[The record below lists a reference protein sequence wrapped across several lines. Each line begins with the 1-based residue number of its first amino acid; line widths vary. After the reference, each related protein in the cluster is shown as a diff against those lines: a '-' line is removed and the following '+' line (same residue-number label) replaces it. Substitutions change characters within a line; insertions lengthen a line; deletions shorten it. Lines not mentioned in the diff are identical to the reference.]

1 MSDLQIKQHLFLN
14 KVIGAD
20 LDCQSEITRLRQEG
34 VNLET
39 RHGIFRITLLIIYAL
54 YNRLLTNM

>member
-1 MSDLQIKQHLFLN
+1 MSDLPLKQHLFLN

-39 RHGIFRITLLIIYAL
+39 RHGIFQITLLIIYAL

>member
-39 RHGIFRITLLIIYAL
+39 RHGIFQITLLIIYAL